1 MSSKQTS
8 RLAGSVLVLV
18 GFGLL
23 SVLYAGG
30 NKSVAN
36 TNNQPTSGYICQD
49 PDGISKLLT
58 DDKTRCAGG
67 DSAAQAIGPAANPR
81 RVISDPV
88 GNEPQS
94 PIYQPIQAGQRNIDA
109 KSQLGN
115 CAANAEALA
124 VGIKHYKYSEAAAT
138 ELVTIQGGRKLHRD
152 AAESLQELLYA
163 AKRDNI
169 ALNVGSAFRT
179 VSYQQGIVD
188 RKKNQGQSSKAIY
201 SASAPA
207 GHSEHHTGYVVDF
220 IPIDSSFAETKGYR
234 WLQANAAKFGWE
246 QSFTPEYSKTS
257 GVMIEPWHWR
267 YVGTDTAKRALI
279 RSDC

>member
-8 RLAGSVLVLV
+8 RLVGSVLVLV
-18 GFGLL
+18 GVGLL
-23 SVLYAGG
+23 SVLYAGS
-30 NKSVAN
+30 NQSVAN
-36 TNNQPTSGYICQD
+36 ANGQIGSMQCVGKDGVTLITDNPILCRTEGPTPI
-49 PDGISKLLT
+49 PT
-58 DDKTRCAGG
+58 
-67 DSAAQAIGPAANPR
+67 GPAANNR
-81 RVISDPV
+81 RVTYDPV
-88 GNEPQS
+88 GNESQS
-94 PIYQPIQAGQRNIDA
+94 PRYQPIQVGQRNIDA

-124 VGIKHYKYSEAAAT
+124 VGIKHYKYSEAAAAD
-138 ELVTIQGGRKLHRD
+138 LVTIQGGRKLHRD
-152 AAESLQELLYA
+152 AAASLQDLLDA
-163 AKRDNI
+163 AKHDNTV
-169 ALNVGSAFRT
+169 LNVGSAYRA

-188 RKKNQGQSSKAIY
+188 RKKNQGQSNKAIY

-220 IPIDSSFAETKGYR
+220 TPIESSFAETKGYR